1 MSFFGGV
8 CEMCLQ
14 VWKERESWGRV
25 QCRVVTVGIIL
36 QSKMGVE
43 MLLRAIVGTFTG
55 REMGRWVLPS
65 YCRSGGGGGLL
76 LKRTAISCHPDPSQA
91 VAGLQ

>member
-1 MSFFGGV
+1 VGGPDLGMSFLGGV

-43 MLLRAIVGTFTG
+43 MLLRAMVGTFL
-55 REMGRWVLPS
+55 RDERWVGG
-65 YCRSGGGGGLL
+65 YCPPTVEAGGGGVY
-76 LKRTAISCHPDPSQA
+76 C
-91 VAGLQ
+91 

>member
-1 MSFFGGV
+1 VLTSM
-8 CEMCLQ
+8 ER
-14 VWKERESWGRV
+14 ERESWGRV

-65 YCRSGGGGGLL
+65 YCRSGGGGGV
-76 LKRTAISCHPDPSQA
+76 IF
-91 VAGLQ
+91 